1 LGEIGN
7 TIGQYMKNKMVHE
20 FEHGDG
26 AKEQMVNDWHESI
39 LEEKTAIMLAYTRD
53 DVRLLNER
61 AREVRKSY
69 RELGEEAKFETVN
82 GDRNFAT
89 GERIYFLQN
98 NKELGVKNGTLGTI
112 KTLNSCNFEVKL
124 DKGNR
129 ITFDIK
135 DYHHIDHGYAATI
148 HKSQGITVDKSFVL
162 ASKYMD
168 RHSTYVAMS
177 RHRESTELYWS
188 KDKFY
193 NYEAMVKSLGRENRK
208 ELAMDYVGMNYRQH
222 IELFSGNKGVDATS
236 WIDDLLKF
244 DRDRSDLMQFDL
256 NSSVHEMVHLVK
268 DEFKSGI
275 CNTDVKPFEE
285 LEYLGNILI
294 DGKDHTLLGD
304 GNIRQKLLKDAVI
317 NRDIAEGDRV
327 QIIPYN
333 DGYRLEKGTADS
345 SAIREY
351 NREKAL
357 REISNICRKLESK
370 EN

>member
-1 LGEIGN
+1 
-7 TIGQYMKNKMVHE
+7 MKNKMVHE